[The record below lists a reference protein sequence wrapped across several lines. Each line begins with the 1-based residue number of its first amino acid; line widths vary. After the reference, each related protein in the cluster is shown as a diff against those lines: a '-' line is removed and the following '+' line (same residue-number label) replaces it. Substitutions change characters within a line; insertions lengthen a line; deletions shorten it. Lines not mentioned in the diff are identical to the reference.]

1 MIERLKGVH
10 TIVPTPFNE
19 QGGLD
24 GESLFQLIDFLVQQE
39 VDGVVVLGVM
49 GEAPKLGESE
59 QAEVI
64 RIAMQAAA
72 GRIPVFAGA
81 GAAGTDLA
89 ISKGIAAISSGAAG
103 LLVAPPPV
111 QKDEVIFDYYRRIG
125 EAVQAPLILHDYP
138 ATTGILLNTELVA
151 RMFGEIEQV
160 RTIKLEEPP
169 TGPKISQLRRLCP
182 DLGILGGLGGMYFLE
197 ELQRGADGI
206 MTGFSYPELLVAI
219 YRCFVRGNQQEAQ
232 RIFYSACP
240 LMRYEFQP
248 GIGLAVRK
256 EVYRQRGA
264 IRTAHIRHP
273 GAQIDA
279 ELKRE
284 LSQLLEFCPPALLV
298 DTNTQNK
305 PDTAS

>member
-1 MIERLKGVH
+1 MTERLKGVH
-10 TIVPTPFNE
+10 TIVPTPFDGKGE
-19 QGGLD
+19 LD
-24 GESLFQLIDFLVQQE
+24 RKSLSWLIDFLVRLG

-49 GEAPKLGESE
+49 GEAPKLSEAE

-64 RIAMQAAA
+64 RISVQAAA

-89 ISKGIAAISSGAAG
+89 IGRGSAAVAGGAAG

-111 QKDEVIFDYYRRIG
+111 QKNGVIFDYYRRIG
-125 EAVQAPLILHDYP
+125 EAVQAPIILHDYP
-138 ATTGILLNTELVA
+138 ATTGILLEPELVA

-160 RTIKLEEPP
+160 RVIKLEEPP

-182 DLGILGGLGGMYFLE
+182 DLSILGGLGGMYLLE

-219 YRCFVRGNQQEAQ
+219 YRAYVRNDLKEAQ
-232 RIFYSACP
+232 RIFYGACP
-240 LMRYEFQP
+240 LLRYEFQP

-256 EVYRQRGA
+256 EIYQQRGA
-264 IRTAHIRHP
+264 IGSAHVRHP
-273 GAQIDA
+273 GAQIDD
-279 ELKRE
+279 ELRRE
-284 LSQLLEFCPPALLV
+284 LAQLLAYCPPASLL
-298 DTNTQNK
+298 D
-305 PDTAS
+305 SR